1 MIDFPE
7 LVSDRTTRVEVRVG
21 EEAQPSVRSIPTA
34 PIRASMLLS
43 GIKGGRRNR
52 FARQPLRRRGDG
64 RLIRLW
70 FSGLPIAA
78 FPVFGHKVSPLRL
91 IDRRGRRKIK
101 GPATCIRRGAP
112 RSKLC
117 RSLAKPPAHRRST
130 SSGDAGRRWALYV
143 RGYSRKRPGR
153 DAAAPTFEIAPL
165 LRIFKVWRRSY
176 FARNQVN
183 R

>member
-1 MIDFPE
+1 
-7 LVSDRTTRVEVRVG
+7 VG

-130 SSGDAGRRWALYV
+130 SSGDAERRWALYV
-143 RGYSRKRPGR
+143 RGYWQTFRSGARSKGGIRLSRKRPGR

-165 LRIFKVWRRSY
+165 LRIFKVWSRSY

>member
-101 GPATCIRRGAP
+101 ALQRAIVAGRLAANYAVPLPSRRHIGVRPLLATPDGDG
-112 RSKLC
+112 L
-117 RSLAKPPAHRRST
+117 ST
-130 SSGDAGRRWALYV
+130 SGATGKHSGR
-143 RGYSRKRPGR
+143 GR
-153 DAAAPTFEIAPL
+153 DRKAASAFRANVQAVML
-165 LRIFKVWRRSY
+165 QRRPSKS
-176 FARNQVN
+176 RLC
-183 R
+183 